1 MELCIDTATR
11 FAGVALSVD
20 GRVVV
25 ETSWHSANNHTAELA
40 PAVEA
45 LLAQAGANVAQLSGI
60 TTIIGPGGFS
70 ALRVG
75 LGFAKGLAESLDI
88 PIAPVSALEVEAAR
102 HFDAGAG
109 PLCPLLE
116 VGRDRVAWCVY
127 ELDGDDWR
135 RSTEEQ
141 VTTVAAMVETAPPN
155 AAYCGEGAWH
165 TAERLRELAPN
176 AGIIALEPPTRSLS
190 VLAFLGYAALVTGS
204 VPDRQ
209 TLEPNYLRPPSI
221 TMPAGR
227 SSTSIGTQHQ
237 PLGGTLWQISRRHL
251 CSSSRTPY
259 NAASRVRSSAGSS
272 GAGYSWWA

>member
-45 LLAQAGANVAQLSGI
+45 LLAKAGANLAQLSGI

-88 PIAPVSALEVEAAR
+88 PIAPVSALKVEAAR

-155 AAYCGEGAWH
+155 AVYCGEGAWH

-176 AGIIALEPPTRSLS
+176 ANIIALEPPTRSLS
-190 VLAFLGYAALVTGS
+190 VLASLGHAALVSGG

-227 SSTSIGTQHQ
+227 SSQ
-237 PLGGTLWQISRRHL
+237 
-251 CSSSRTPY
+251 
-259 NAASRVRSSAGSS
+259 A
-272 GAGYSWWA
+272 

>member
-1 MELCIDTATR
+1 MELAIDTATR

-20 GRVVV
+20 GHVVG
-25 ETSWHSANNHTAELA
+25 ESSWHSANNHTAELA

-45 LLAQAGANVAQLSGI
+45 LLREAGADARQLSGI
-60 TTIIGPGGFS
+60 TVIIGPGGFS

-88 PIAPVSALEVEAAR
+88 PIAPVSALEVEASR
-102 HFDAGAG
+102 HFDAEAG

-127 ELDGDDWR
+127 ERDGDDWR
-135 RSTEEQ
+135 RTTEEQ
-141 VTTVAAMVETAPPN
+141 VTSVAAMVEAAPTGSIL
-155 AAYCGEGAWH
+155 CGEGAWH
-165 TAERLRELAPN
+165 TADRLRELAPD
-176 AGIIALEPPTRSLS
+176 ARIIALEPPTRSLA
-190 VLAFLGYAALVTGS
+190 VLASLGHAALVSGG

-227 SSTSIGTQHQ
+227 
-237 PLGGTLWQISRRHL
+237 
-251 CSSSRTPY
+251 
-259 NAASRVRSSAGSS
+259 ASKA
-272 GAGYSWWA
+272 

>member
-20 GRVVV
+20 DRVVV

-45 LLAQAGANVAQLSGI
+45 LLREAGADARHLSGI
-60 TTIIGPGGFS
+60 TVIIGPGGFS

-88 PIAPVSALEVEAAR
+88 PIAPVSALGVEAAR
-102 HFDAGAG
+102 HFDAGSR

-127 ELDGDDWR
+127 ELDGDNWR

-155 AAYCGEGAWH
+155 AVYCGEGAWH

-176 AGIIALEPPTRSLS
+176 ASIIALEPPTRSLS
-190 VLAFLGYAALVTGS
+190 VLASLGHAALAAGG

-227 SSTSIGTQHQ
+227 SST
-237 PLGGTLWQISRRHL
+237 
-251 CSSSRTPY
+251 
-259 NAASRVRSSAGSS
+259 A
-272 GAGYSWWA
+272 